1 MGGLG
6 SIRYSLIQG
15 YWSLWEPPPPNF
27 EAYRFVYQSV
37 PGSWTR
43 FLDAL
48 STVWETQLPLKKCS
62 QTSYVGY
69 VSQEAWTY
77 ESIEFVEHVWRRLR
91 WGFGIVSSQNFDFP
105 SLEPF
110 KHVAHDVRR
119 RMQDACS
126 QGFRVYGFRVLGYV
140 GFRV

>member
-43 FLDAL
+43 FLEAL
-48 STVWETQLPLKKCS
+48 STVWETQLPLKMFSNIICRVCKP
-62 QTSYVGY
+62 
-69 VSQEAWTY
+69 
-77 ESIEFVEHVWRRLR
+77 R
-91 WGFGIVSSQNFDFP
+91 
-105 SLEPF
+105 SL
-110 KHVAHDVRR
+110 DI
-119 RMQDACS
+119 
-126 QGFRVYGFRVLGYV
+126 
-140 GFRV
+140 